1 MKTKLVMVALV
12 GTALFSCAPKV
23 ITPASPSLAPANVM
37 TPALVEGKNLYENN
51 CGKCHNLYD
60 SQEFTA
66 EQWRP
71 IVLRMQ
77 PKAKIQ
83 DSERELI
90 YNYLTMK

>member
-23 ITPASPSLAPANVM
+23 ITSPPPPLAPANVM
-37 TPALVEGKNLYENN
+37 TSALVEGKNLYENN

-60 SQEFTA
+60 SHEFNA
-66 EQWRP
+66 EQWKP